1 MGINKKN
8 NMKYLVFR
16 TSNDYSYMF
25 PYSSLKHI
33 RHGID
38 TQGITGIGQVVSDQV
53 DMYFEHTNEK
63 VKIEISV
70 KSGKRKT
77 VMQNLMTAVSKSNSD
92 IIIVADDKSNEYVT
106 NDIQSIAI
114 ETT

>member
-1 MGINKKN
+1 
-8 NMKYLVFR
+8 
-16 TSNDYSYMF
+16 
-25 PYSSLKHI
+25 
-33 RHGID
+33 
-38 TQGITGIGQVVSDQV
+38 
-53 DMYFEHTNEK
+53 MYFEHTNEK